1 VDGFGHRPLPRR
13 HGDPGHAGPG
23 APANRTANAPTSNR
37 VDLSWGAA
45 VDNVGVTGYEAY
57 RGGALLGT
65 TAATSYSDASVS
77 PGTTYS
83 YQVRAL
89 DAAGN
94 RSALST
100 PTATTPP
107 DTSTTRSF
115 PALADARV
123 FESAPT
129 TNYASSYLRVDA
141 GSDPDVESYLS
152 FDVGGVSTAVLSAK
166 LRLFAYSGTANG
178 PAAYGT
184 GSGWSE
190 TGITWAGRPTRTTA
204 AMDDKGSTPSNSWV
218 EYDVTTHVKG
228 NPSPSFVLA
237 GTSSDG
243 VDMNSREAAGDRP
256 QLILT
261 VSQP

>member
-1 VDGFGHRPLPRR
+1 MPRR

-23 APANRTANAPTSNR
+23 APANLTANAPTSNR
-37 VDLSWGAA
+37 VDLSRGAA
-45 VDNVGVTGYEAY
+45 VDNVGVTGYEVY

-83 YQVRAL
+83 SSASPRR
-89 DAAGN
+89 N
-94 RSALST
+94 RQSLGPQHRHGDDSARYEHHL
-100 PTATTPP
+100 
-107 DTSTTRSF
+107 RSF

-129 TNYASSYLRVDA
+129 TNYASSYLRVDV

-190 TGITWAGRPTRTTA
+190 TDITWAGRPR
-204 AMDDKGSTPSNSWV
+204 GRPR
-218 EYDVTTHVKG
+218 
-228 NPSPSFVLA
+228 
-237 GTSSDG
+237 DG
-243 VDMNSREAAGDRP
+243 RQGLDPE
-256 QLILT
+256 
-261 VSQP
+261 